1 MKLNPLWKLLHEDF
15 PRFNPLTI
23 VILVLIIN
31 DLSNSS
37 EKVSFRIFSDDTNT
51 FFTSNNA
58 KEVEFTMN
66 EELNLVLKYCAVNKL
81 SANLKKT
88 NNYMLITSSEKKY
101 TEISKILNV
110 KTYIK
115 YLGIYIDE
123 HLQWEPQIQH
133 VSNK

>member
-1 MKLNPLWKLLHEDF
+1 MRIS

-23 VILVLIIN
+23 VILALIIN

-51 FFTSNNA
+51 FFISNNE

-101 TEISKILNV
+101 TEISKISNV